1 MTDVEVRLADLVKF
15 SSNQN
20 PIEFEDTF
28 KSILQD
34 RVADAIENKKKEL
47 AISMFSPAQETE
59 SEDEGDNETSETEDE
74 EDAQAT

>member
-1 MTDVEVRLADLVKF
+1 MLDIEARLVDLIKF

-34 RVADAIENKKKEL
+34 RVASAIDNKKAEL
-47 AISMFSPAQETE
+47 ASRMFSPAQEIE
-59 SEDEGDNETSETEDE
+59 SEDEGDIETSETEDE